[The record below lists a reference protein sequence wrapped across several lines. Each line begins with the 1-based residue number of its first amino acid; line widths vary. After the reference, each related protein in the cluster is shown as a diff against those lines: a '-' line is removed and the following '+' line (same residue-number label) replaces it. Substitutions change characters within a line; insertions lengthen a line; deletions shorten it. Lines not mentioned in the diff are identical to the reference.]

1 MWPHGGGAQKRPC
14 PSCSARA
21 DHAGWTSGEI
31 WKEKERK
38 NKHDT
43 VCVVCVCVC
52 GVCVC
57 GVCGVCLCVC
67 VCVLSVWCVVCVVSE
82 VCVASSAPALEV
94 RR

>member
-1 MWPHGGGAQKRPC
+1 MGEEPRRGPAPPARPALITLDG
-14 PSCSARA
+14 PAERF
-21 DHAGWTSGEI
+21 GKKK
-31 WKEKERK
+31 KEKT
-38 NKHDT
+38 NT
-43 VCVVCVCVC
+43 ILCVC

-57 GVCGVCLCVC
+57 GVCCVCVC